1 MKYRKST
8 YSGQEGNACVE
19 VARELTVVGIRDSK
33 HEATELHVTPATFTR
48 FLAAVK
54 NS

>member
-19 VARELTVVGIRDSK
+19 IARELTVVGIRDSK
-33 HEATELHVTPATFTR
+33 HEATELHVTPTAFAR
-48 FLAAVK
+48 FLATVK
-54 NS
+54 HS